1 MYRKKGVINLTV
13 VFIDQYWFIKMFLTY
28 LRSQLIRQH
37 KTMKTIKK
45 LSIALLL
52 LCTVV
57 LQANAQA
64 NTSID
69 KIAQAYLGLKNAL
82 VASDATAAKARAA
95 ALLSVLSAPID
106 KSLKPDQQKL
116 LAANLE
122 KLKFDSRHISESGAI
137 DHQREHFES
146 LSKNMYTVLSGL
158 KANSTVLYEQYCP
171 MKKAYWL
178 SEKSTIENP
187 YYGKT
192 MPDCGEVKA
201 TLKPVGK

>member
-1 MYRKKGVINLTV
+1 
-13 VFIDQYWFIKMFLTY
+13 
-28 LRSQLIRQH
+28 
-37 KTMKTIKK
+37 MKTIKN
-45 LSIALLL
+45 LSVALLL
-52 LCTVV
+52 LCTVI
-57 LQANAQA
+57 LQANAQS
-64 NTSID
+64 TSVD
-69 KIAQAYLGLKNAL
+69 KITQAYLGLKNAL
-82 VASDATAAKARAA
+82 VASDATVAKAKAA
-95 ALLSVLSAPID
+95 TLLAALSAPAD

-178 SEKSTIENP
+178 SENKTIENP

-201 TLKPVGK
+201 TLKPAGK

>member
-1 MYRKKGVINLTV
+1 
-13 VFIDQYWFIKMFLTY
+13 
-28 LRSQLIRQH
+28 
-37 KTMKTIKK
+37 MKTLKS
-45 LSIALLL
+45 LSLSLILA
-52 LCTVV
+52 CAV
-57 LQANAQA
+57 LIANAQA

-69 KIAQAYLGLKNAL
+69 KITQAYLGLKNAL
-82 VASDATAAKARAA
+82 VASDATVAKAKAA
-95 ALLSVLSAPID
+95 ALLTVLSAPVD

-122 KLKFDSRHISESGAI
+122 KLQFDSRHISESGTI

-146 LSKNMYTVLSGL
+146 LSKNIYNVLSGL

-178 SEKSTIENP
+178 SEKSIIENP

>member
-1 MYRKKGVINLTV
+1 
-13 VFIDQYWFIKMFLTY
+13 
-28 LRSQLIRQH
+28 
-37 KTMKTIKK
+37 MKTIKTIS
-45 LSIALLL
+45 LSLLL
-52 LCTVV
+52 VCAV
-57 LQANAQA
+57 LVTNAQA
-64 NTSID
+64 NTSVD

-82 VASDATAAKARAA
+82 VASDANAAKAKAA
-95 ALLSVLSAPID
+95 ALLTVLSAPVD

-122 KLKFDSRHISESGAI
+122 KLKFDSRHISESPSI

-171 MKKAYWL
+171 MKKAYWI
-178 SEKSTIENP
+178 SEKSAIENP
-187 YYGKT
+187 YYGST

>member
-1 MYRKKGVINLTV
+1 
-13 VFIDQYWFIKMFLTY
+13 
-28 LRSQLIRQH
+28 
-37 KTMKTIKK
+37 MKTLKT
-45 LSIALLL
+45 LTIALVFAFA
-52 LCTVV
+52 TI
-57 LQANAQA
+57 QANAQS
-64 NTSID
+64 TSVD

-82 VASDATAAKARAA
+82 VASDATVAKAKAA
-95 ALLSVLSAPID
+95 VLLTALSAPAD
-106 KSLKPDQQKL
+106 KSLKPAQQKL

-122 KLKFDSRHISESGAI
+122 KLKFDSRHISESSAI

-178 SEKSTIENP
+178 SENKTIQNP

-201 TLKPVGK
+201 TLAPVGK

>member
-1 MYRKKGVINLTV
+1 
-13 VFIDQYWFIKMFLTY
+13 
-28 LRSQLIRQH
+28 
-37 KTMKTIKK
+37 MKTIKN
-45 LSIALLL
+45 LSVALLL
-52 LCTVV
+52 LCTVI
-57 LQANAQA
+57 LQANAQS
-64 NTSID
+64 TSVD
-69 KIAQAYLGLKNAL
+69 KITQAYLGLKNAL
-82 VASDATAAKARAA
+82 VASDATVAKAKAA
-95 ALLSVLSAPID
+95 ALLTVLSAPTD

-122 KLKFDSRHISESGAI
+122 KLKFDSRHISESSAI

-178 SEKSTIENP
+178 SENKTIENP

-192 MPDCGEVKA
+192 MPDCGVVKA
-201 TLKPVGK
+201 TLQPAGK

>member
-1 MYRKKGVINLTV
+1 
-13 VFIDQYWFIKMFLTY
+13 
-28 LRSQLIRQH
+28 
-37 KTMKTIKK
+37 MKTIKS
-45 LSIALLL
+45 LSVALLL
-52 LCTVV
+52 ICTVIV
-57 LQANAQA
+57 QANAQS
-64 NTSID
+64 TSVD
-69 KIAQAYLGLKNAL
+69 KITQAYLGLKNAL
-82 VASDATAAKARAA
+82 VASDATVAKAKAA
-95 ALLSVLSAPID
+95 ALLAALSAPVD
-106 KSLKPDQQKL
+106 NSLKPDQQKL

-178 SEKSTIENP
+178 SENKTIENP

-201 TLKPVGK
+201 TLKPAGK

>member
-1 MYRKKGVINLTV
+1 
-13 VFIDQYWFIKMFLTY
+13 
-28 LRSQLIRQH
+28 
-37 KTMKTIKK
+37 MKILKS
-45 LSIALLL
+45 LSLSLLL
-52 LCTVV
+52 ACVV
-57 LQANAQA
+57 LANAQA

-69 KIAQAYLGLKNAL
+69 KITQAYLGLKNAL
-82 VASDATAAKARAA
+82 VASDAATAKAKAA
-95 ALLSVLSAPID
+95 ALLTVLSAPVD

-116 LAANLE
+116 LATNLE
-122 KLKFDSRHISESGAI
+122 KLKFDSRHISESPSI

-146 LSKNMYTVLSGL
+146 LSKNMYTVLNGL

-201 TLKPVGK
+201 TLKPVGKEYYKYKAERVVSNAYHPFCFSRSYFW

>member
-1 MYRKKGVINLTV
+1 
-13 VFIDQYWFIKMFLTY
+13 
-28 LRSQLIRQH
+28 
-37 KTMKTIKK
+37 MKTLKN
-45 LSIALLL
+45 LSLSLILA
-52 LCTVV
+52 CAV
-57 LQANAQA
+57 LVANAQA

-69 KIAQAYLGLKNAL
+69 KITQAYLGLKNAL
-82 VASDATAAKARAA
+82 VASDATAAKAKAA
-95 ALLSVLSAPID
+95 TLLTVLSAPVD

-116 LAANLE
+116 LTANLE

-171 MKKAYWL
+171 MKKAYWI
-178 SEKSTIENP
+178 SEKSAIENP

-201 TLKPVGK
+201 TLKPAVK

>member
-1 MYRKKGVINLTV
+1 
-13 VFIDQYWFIKMFLTY
+13 
-28 LRSQLIRQH
+28 
-37 KTMKTIKK
+37 MKTIKT
-45 LSIALLL
+45 LSLSLLL
-52 LCTVV
+52 ACAV
-57 LQANAQA
+57 LVANAQA
-64 NTSID
+64 NTSVD
-69 KIAQAYLGLKNAL
+69 KITQAYLGLKNAL
-82 VASDATAAKARAA
+82 VASDATAAKAKAA
-95 ALLSVLSAPID
+95 ALLTALSAPVD

-122 KLKFDSRHISESGAI
+122 KLQFDSRHISESSAI

-171 MKKAYWL
+171 MKKAYWI
-178 SEKSTIENP
+178 SEKSAIENP

>member
-1 MYRKKGVINLTV
+1 
-13 VFIDQYWFIKMFLTY
+13 
-28 LRSQLIRQH
+28 
-37 KTMKTIKK
+37 MKTLKT
-45 LSIALLL
+45 LSIALVFAFAA
-52 LCTVV
+52 T
-57 LQANAQA
+57 QANAQS
-64 NTSID
+64 TSVD

-82 VASDATAAKARAA
+82 VASDATVAKAKAA
-95 ALLSVLSAPID
+95 VLLTALSAPAD
-106 KSLKPDQQKL
+106 KSLKPAQQKL
-116 LAANLE
+116 LSANLE
-122 KLKFDSRHISESGAI
+122 KLKFDSRHISESVAI

-178 SEKSTIENP
+178 SENKTIQNP

-201 TLKPVGK
+201 TLAPAGK